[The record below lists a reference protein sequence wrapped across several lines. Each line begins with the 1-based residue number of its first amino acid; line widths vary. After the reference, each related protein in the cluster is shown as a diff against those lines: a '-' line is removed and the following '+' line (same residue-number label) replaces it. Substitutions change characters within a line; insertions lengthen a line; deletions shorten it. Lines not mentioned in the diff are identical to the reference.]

1 MSDRIIVIGGGAA
14 GLMAAGQAAEAG
26 GNVLL
31 IEKTKLLGNKLRLT
45 GKGHGNLT
53 NACDVRT
60 FLAHLGPRGPFL
72 RNALARFSAQDTIA
86 FFEARGVPTT
96 TKPDGRVLP
105 ASNNAHNLVKC
116 LRTYCLDHNVQFRYG
131 APATEIIVAENRV
144 GGVVADGKTISAGA
158 VIVATGGLSYPQT
171 GSTGD
176 GYRLARA
183 LGHTIAPL
191 GPGLVPIVIEERFI
205 LQLQG
210 LSLSNVRG
218 TFYGGEQEL
227 DSERG
232 EMIFT
237 HFGVSGPLILSLS
250 SRLSAHLKACPLR
263 LSLDLVP
270 NLDADALDQQLQDR
284 LDSLGKA
291 SYHSIMQQWL
301 PRSMIDVF
309 ATRAS
314 VPPQQRANQIT
325 AVQRKRTRDLLKSF
339 DLTVTGTRPIEEAM
353 VTLGGISCD
362 EIVPQTMASRLMDGL
377 YFAGEIIDVAGNTG
391 GYNLQIAFTTGYVAG
406 ESATRALANS

>member
-53 NACDVRT
+53 NACEVRT
-60 FLAHLGPRGPFL
+60 FFGHLGPNGPFL
-72 RNALARFSAQDTIA
+72 RNALARFSSQDTIA
-86 FFEARGVPTT
+86 FFEAHGVATT
-96 TKPDGRVLP
+96 TRPDGRVLP
-105 ASNNAHNLVKC
+105 ASNNAHDLVKC
-116 LRTYCLDHNVQFRYG
+116 LRTYCLEHNVQFRYG
-131 APATEIIVAENRV
+131 APVTGVAAEGKHV
-144 GGVVADGKTISAGA
+144 QGVMADGKTISAGA
-158 VIVATGGLSYPQT
+158 IILATGGLSYPQT

-176 GYRLARA
+176 GYRIGQA

-191 GPGLVPIVIEERFI
+191 GPGLVPLVIEERFI

-210 LSLSNVRG
+210 LSLSDVRA
-218 TFYGGEQEL
+218 TFYGGERML
-227 DSERG
+227 GSERG
-232 EMIFT
+232 EMICT
-237 HFGVSGPLILSLS
+237 HFGVSGPLILSMS

-270 NLDADALDQQLQDR
+270 DIDADALDQQLQDR
-284 LDSLGKA
+284 LASLGKA

-314 VPPQQRANQIT
+314 VPPQQGANQIT
-325 AVQRKRTRDLLKSF
+325 AVQRRRTRDLLKSF

-353 VTLGGISCD
+353 ITLGGISCD

-377 YFAGEIIDVAGNTG
+377 YFAGEIIDVAGDTG
-391 GYNLQIAFTTGYVAG
+391 GYNLQIAFTTGHIAG
-406 ESATRALANS
+406 ESAARALANS